1 VDPEKGTSLRTDAWR
16 RGGSG
21 AGGLGKVGSV
31 KIVGGLSGEGGG
43 DEGGDGR
50 GLDVDDAVGILQAP
64 RDEQSVLLSEREASF
79 VKELRG
85 DDRVGDTGFIFE
97 ADKDKALSRAR
108 ALAADDGSSDGD
120 GFTLVA
126 EGQIGGTGDAVE
138 LGANQ
143 SHRMGA
149 GGEFEAAKVSA
160 DTLAQGHGGERGEG
174 AEFCEWE

>member
-1 VDPEKGTSLRTDAWR
+1 M
-16 RGGSG
+16 G
-21 AGGLGKVGSV
+21 AGGAVPVRSPGRRIRQKGFGDQRMRGEEAGAGEGGRGKVGLV
-31 KIVGGLSGEGGG
+31 EMVGGLSGEGGG

-85 DDRVGDTGFIFE
+85 DDRVGDTGFILE
-97 ADKDKALSRAR
+97 ADKDKALRRAR

-138 LGANQ
+138 LGAN
-143 SHRMGA
+143 
-149 GGEFEAAKVSA
+149 
-160 DTLAQGHGGERGEG
+160 
-174 AEFCEWE
+174 